1 MAIIK
6 CQAIMLKWEL
16 ISAWLVLDLVDIS
29 YLFHHTVN
37 SKKQSILIHT
47 RFISLFLYFY
57 FYVPPFC
64 TEMNLLVT
72 NSIWVHVCLF
82 FYVDDDHS
90 WENVLQLVLMR
101 FTLRF
106 TCNAMCEILLNIL
119 KPEKEPK
126 GNFSRKYILKK
137 INQLLKI

>member
-47 RFISLFLYFY
+47 YFTRFISLFFI
-57 FYVPPFC
+57 FTSIPPFC
-64 TEMNLLVT
+64 AEMHLLVT
-72 NSIWVHVCLF
+72 DSLWVHVCLF
-82 FYVDDDHS
+82 SYLDDDHS

-106 TCNAMCEILLNIL
+106 TCDVWNITEHLCEKNN
-119 KPEKEPK
+119 PK
-126 GNFSRKYILKK
+126 GFTVQFFS
-137 INQLLKI
+137 